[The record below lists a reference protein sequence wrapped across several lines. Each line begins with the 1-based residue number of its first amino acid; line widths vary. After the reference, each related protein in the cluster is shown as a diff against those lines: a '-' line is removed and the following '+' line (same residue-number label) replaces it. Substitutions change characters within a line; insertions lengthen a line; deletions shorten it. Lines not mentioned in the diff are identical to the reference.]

1 MSARL
6 LTLAA
11 VAAALIAAPVCY
23 TLAQPAEPPTP
34 KPAPTDTP
42 KPADAP
48 KPGDAPNAPNAPK
61 PGQPGGPGGPGGE
74 GRRGPDGRGGGG
86 GGGGRGGDAASLPQS
101 IKQSMMIMNR
111 AMRTLSGQVT
121 DATKK
126 DDNLKLIAD
135 MQRGCLA
142 AKALAPEKAIN
153 READPVKKGGMTAL
167 FRKDLIL
174 IMEKLLKVETAILDG
189 KGADAQKLLAEIGDL
204 RDQGH
209 SEFNVQD

>member
-6 LTLAA
+6 LTFAA

-23 TLAQPAEPPTP
+23 TLAQPADP
-34 KPAPTDTP
+34 KPAPTDAP
-42 KPADAP
+42 RPADAP
-48 KPGDAPNAPNAPK
+48 KPTDAPK
-61 PGQPGGPGGPGGE
+61 PGQPAGPGGE
-74 GRRGPDGRGGGG
+74 GRRGPGGPDGRGGP
-86 GGGGRGGDAASLPQS
+86 GRGGDAGSLPQS

-111 AMRTLSGQVT
+111 AMRTLGGQVT
-121 DATKK
+121 DASKK

-153 READPVKKGGMTAL
+153 READPVKKGGMTAM

-174 IMEKLLKVETAILDG
+174 IMEKLLKIETAILDG
-189 KGADAQKLLAEIGDL
+189 KGADAEKLLAEIGDL

>member
-11 VAAALIAAPVCY
+11 IAAALIAAPVCY
-23 TLAQPAEPPTP
+23 TLAQPADPHTP

-42 KPADAP
+42 KPGDAP
-48 KPGDAPNAPNAPK
+48 KPGT
-61 PGQPGGPGGPGGE
+61 PGQPAGPGGE
-74 GRRGPDGRGGGG
+74 GRRGPGGPDGRGGGG
-86 GGGGRGGDAASLPQS
+86 GGRGGDAGSLPQS

-111 AMRTLSGQVT
+111 AMRTLNGQVT

-153 READPVKKGGMTAL
+153 READPVKKGGMTAM

-174 IMEKLLKVETAILDG
+174 IMEKLLKIETAILDG
-189 KGADAQKLLAEIGDL
+189 KGADAEKLLAEIGDL

>member
-23 TLAQPAEPPTP
+23 TLAQPADPPTP

-42 KPADAP
+42 KPGDAP
-48 KPGDAPNAPNAPK
+48 KPGT
-61 PGQPGGPGGPGGE
+61 PGQPAGPGGE
-74 GRRGPDGRGGGG
+74 GRRGPGGPDGRGGP
-86 GGGGRGGDAASLPQS
+86 GRGGDAGSLPQS

-111 AMRTLSGQVT
+111 AMRTLNGQVT

-153 READPVKKGGMTAL
+153 READPVKKGGMTAM

-174 IMEKLLKVETAILDG
+174 IMEKLLKIETAILDG
-189 KGADAQKLLAEIGDL
+189 KGADAEKLLAEIGDL